1 MNKKTI
7 LVITMMI
14 AVVVIGVGIFFA
26 INSSSENDNNNTNNN
41 NNANNV
47 NDNENN
53 NNQNDDNN
61 NIVNDNSVVLYFSAT
76 GNTER
81 IAEYIQEI
89 TNSDIIEIL
98 PQEEYTSEDL
108 DYSNDN
114 CRANLEQNDDSARPA
129 IANNIDISN
138 YDVIYLG
145 FPIWWGD
152 VPKIILTLMDTYD
165 FTGKT
170 VIPFCTSGG
179 SDISQSMNTLGS
191 YEGINFIDG
200 ERFSSGTSKDEVE
213 EWINSLNLE

>member
-26 INSSSENDNNNTNNN
+26 INSSNEKDNNNTNNN

-179 SDISQSMNTLGS
+179 SGISQSMNTLGS

-200 ERFSSGTSKDEVE
+200 ERFSSGTSRDEVE
-213 EWINSLNLE
+213 EWINSVNLE

>member
-26 INSSSENDNNNTNNN
+26 INSSNEKDNNNTNNN

-53 NNQNDDNN
+53 KNQNDDNN

-179 SDISQSMNTLGS
+179 SGISQSMNTLGS

-200 ERFSSGTSKDEVE
+200 ERFSSGTSRDEVE
-213 EWINSLNLE
+213 EWINSVNLE

>member
-26 INSSSENDNNNTNNN
+26 INSSNENDNNNTNNN

-53 NNQNDDNN
+53 NN
-61 NIVNDNSVVLYFSAT
+61 
-76 GNTER
+76 
-81 IAEYIQEI
+81 
-89 TNSDIIEIL
+89 
-98 PQEEYTSEDL
+98 
-108 DYSNDN
+108 
-114 CRANLEQNDDSARPA
+114 QNDDSARPA

>member
-26 INSSSENDNNNTNNN
+26 INSSNEKDNNNTNNN

-89 TNSDIIEIL
+89 TNSDIIEII

-114 CRANLEQNDDSARPA
+114 CRANLEQNDDSTRPA
-129 IANNIDISN
+129 IANSIDISN

-179 SDISQSMNTLGS
+179 SGISQSMNTLRS

-200 ERFSSGTSKDEVE
+200 ERFSSGTSRDEVE

>member
-26 INSSSENDNNNTNNN
+26 INSSNENDNNNTNNN

>member
-26 INSSSENDNNNTNNN
+26 INSSNEKDNNNTNNN

-179 SDISQSMNTLGS
+179 SGISQSMNTLGS

-200 ERFSSGTSKDEVE
+200 ERFSSGTSRDEVE